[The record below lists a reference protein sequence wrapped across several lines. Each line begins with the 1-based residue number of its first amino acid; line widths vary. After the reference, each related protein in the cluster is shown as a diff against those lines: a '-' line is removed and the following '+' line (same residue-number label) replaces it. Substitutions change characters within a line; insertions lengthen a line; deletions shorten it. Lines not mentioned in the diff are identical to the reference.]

1 MHCRQN
7 INIKKGG
14 QPVEKKIAYIGIDYH
29 SETLSLAVKV
39 EGSKDIFDTLT
50 MKNNDKS
57 ILKYL
62 KKLSKEF
69 EIRACYEASCNGYTF
84 QRKME
89 NWGFHC
95 DVIAP
100 SLIPKKPGDKRK
112 NDYRDAINLTRLY
125 ANGQLTTVHP
135 PTEGQESIR
144 SIVRCRLNLKENEK
158 SVKLQIN
165 SFVLSHGFRWPHSK
179 WTVKHRAWLSALTLR
194 DDFSQRVLAEHLGHL
209 EYLSARISSLDNV
222 IKEIADSEIYAPSVK
237 KLKAFKGL
245 DILSAMILITE
256 ITDFRRFPN
265 PKALMAFLG
274 LIPSEDSS
282 GPKKKGGPITKAG
295 NHRCRTQL
303 IESVQHAMKKPI
315 ISYKMK
321 HNLEQVDPAS
331 ANIAIKCMHRL
342 NKRFWALAMKGK
354 SRNKALTAVAR
365 EFVGFIWAMMR
376 QPEPAAI

>member
-1 MHCRQN
+1 M
-7 INIKKGG
+7 
-14 QPVEKKIAYIGIDYH
+14 EKKIAYIGIDYH

-39 EGSKDIFDTLT
+39 EGSKDFFDTLT

-57 ILKYL
+57 ILKYM

-135 PTEGQESIR
+135 PTEEQESIR
-144 SIVRCRLNLKENEK
+144 SILRCRLNLKENEK

-179 WTVKHRAWLSALTLR
+179 WTLKHRAWLSALTLR
-194 DDFSQRVLAEHLGHL
+194 DDFSQQVLAEHLGHL

-265 PKALMAFLG
+265 PKSLMAFLG
-274 LIPSEDSS
+274 LIPSENSS

-354 SRNKALTAVAR
+354 SRNKALTAIAR
-365 EFVGFIWAMMR
+365 EFVGFIWAMMTA
-376 QPEPAAI
+376 PEPAAI

>member
-1 MHCRQN
+1 
-7 INIKKGG
+7 
-14 QPVEKKIAYIGIDYH
+14 VEKKIAYLGIDYH
-29 SETLSLAVKV
+29 TQTLSLAVIIDG
-39 EGSKDIFDTLT
+39 EKDFLTSIT
-50 MKNNDKS
+50 MKNIDKN
-57 ILKYL
+57 IHKYL
-62 KKLSKEF
+62 KKISKEY
-69 EIRACYEASCNGYTF
+69 EIKACYEASCNGYTF
-84 QRKME
+84 QRKMK

-100 SLIPKKPGDKRK
+100 SLIPKKAGDKRK
-112 NDYRDAINLTRLY
+112 NDYRDARHLTRLY

-135 PTEGQESIR
+135 PSEEQESIR
-144 SIVRCRLNLKENEK
+144 SIVRCRLSLKENEK

-165 SFVLSHGFRWPHSK
+165 SFVLSHGFQWPHSR
-179 WTVKHRAWLSALTLR
+179 WTVKHRQWLGALQLR
-194 DDFSQRVLAEHLGHL
+194 DDFSQQVLAEHLGHL
-209 EYLSARISSLDNV
+209 EYLSARISYLDNV
-222 IKEIADSEIYAPSVK
+222 IREIAESELYAPSVK

-265 PKALMAFLG
+265 PRSLMAYLG

-282 GPKKKGGPITKAG
+282 GGRQKGGCITKTG

-331 ANIAIKCMHRL
+331 ATIAIKCMHRL
-342 NKRFWALAMKGK
+342 NKRFWALAMRGK
-354 SRNKALTAVAR
+354 SRKKAITAIAR
-365 EFVGFIWAMMR
+365 EFVGFIWAMMT
-376 QPEPAAI
+376 QTEPAAV